1 MGMRPGSGVAGECP
15 VDMGRMASTN
25 FDTYEIMRL
34 AEMPKV
40 ETVIVP
46 TYDFWGGVGEPT
58 ISVVAP
64 SVMNAI
70 AAATGKPVRSLPLKN
85 VKLTNA

>member
-1 MGMRPGSGVAGECP
+1 
-15 VDMGRMASTN
+15 
-25 FDTYEIMRL
+25 
-34 AEMPKV
+34 MPKV

-58 ISVVAP
+58 ICVVAP

-70 AAATGKPVRSLPLKN
+70 YAATSKPVRSLPLKN
-85 VKLTNA
+85 AKLI